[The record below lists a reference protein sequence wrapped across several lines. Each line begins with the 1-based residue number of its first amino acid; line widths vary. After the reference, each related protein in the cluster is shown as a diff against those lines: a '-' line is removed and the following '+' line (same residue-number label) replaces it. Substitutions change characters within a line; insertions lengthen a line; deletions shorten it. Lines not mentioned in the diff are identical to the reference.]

1 MNIREFIWTLINLI
15 FVLFAASH
23 IIPDEI
29 GLGIIIIIADCSW
42 YFAGIITECLKI
54 YEYKKGRK

>member
-1 MNIREFIWTLINLI
+1 MNIREFIWTLMNLI
-15 FVLFAASH
+15 FVLLAASH

-29 GLGIIIIIADCSW
+29 GFGIIIADCSW